1 MSLFIQNLI
10 TSDLVKIRGKTGFL
24 ILCLLTVLVPIRAVI
39 ASPVDVEISLYS
51 KATFLAKSGR
61 YKQAAEQYHRL
72 SILFLS
78 SEAKLGRKNMWQ
90 YAGLAEALAAIAAD
104 KTNSAKAYQYWADSM
119 RYFMTGGTNWDQMK
133 QKLHMRYEAAN
144 TQLSTQL
151 QINDFTATIDEHW
164 QNELDTLQAWDEK
177 LNFFSFTSPQLGLVD
192 RQQVGSSSVNLSGT
206 KPQVGYQPPS
216 SSGKKLSGLN
226 NSFTQNKQFQPIVT
240 SVPELPTVPD
250 SSEANVSTVDGAL
263 NQIQNQDA
271 KQTEQGKVE
280 QRNKVSGSQ
289 MAASMTPA
297 RALEAPVLPA
307 NPNLVQ
313 TKSDPQVEQQD
324 AGSNVVVLP
333 IDEISF
339 NEQASKG
346 KELTEKAP
354 NQGALE
360 QVPAPNKMQNPMAKG
375 NLATLE
381 DVTVTPL
388 QRRSFSP
395 ITVESE

>member
-1 MSLFIQNLI
+1 M
-10 TSDLVKIRGKTGFL
+10 
-24 ILCLLTVLVPIRAVI
+24 
-39 ASPVDVEISLYS
+39 
-51 KATFLAKSGR
+51 
-61 YKQAAEQYHRL
+61 
-72 SILFLS
+72 
-78 SEAKLGRKNMWQ
+78 
-90 YAGLAEALAAIAAD
+90 
-104 KTNSAKAYQYWADSM
+104 
-119 RYFMTGGTNWDQMK
+119 
-133 QKLHMRYEAAN
+133 
-144 TQLSTQL
+144 
-151 QINDFTATIDEHW
+151 
-164 QNELDTLQAWDEK
+164 
-177 LNFFSFTSPQLGLVD
+177 
-192 RQQVGSSSVNLSGT
+192 NLSGT

-240 SVPELPTVPD
+240 SAPELPTVPD

-339 NEQASKG
+339 SEQASKG
-346 KELTEKAP
+346 KELTEKSP
-354 NQGALE
+354 NQGELE

-388 QRRSFSP
+388 QRRSFAP